1 MNSVT
6 KNIIDTSE
14 YQIGYDEG
22 YQACIKNYKK
32 RKEKRNAELRRARYF
47 MKQKAIGFLLIVA
60 TVLAVWLLLD
70 GDATI
75 ALVTIPLGL
84 TLMFTK
90 EKYWMDD
97 YFYETE
103 NKE

>member
-1 MNSVT
+1 MNSVAR
-6 KNIIDTSE
+6 NITNTSE
-14 YQIGYDEG
+14 YQTGYEEG
-22 YQACIKNYKK
+22 YQACIDNYRKQKQKK
-32 RKEKRNAELRRARYF
+32 NAELRRARYF
-47 MKQKAIGFLLIVA
+47 IKQKMIGFLLIIA
-60 TVLAVWLLLD
+60 TILMVWLLLD

-75 ALVTIPLGL
+75 ALITIPMGL

-103 NKE
+103 NEK